1 MASASV
7 MHTIVPG
14 STHAAPSGS
23 TTTDIGDALHVFLDR
38 LSPSMVGRLYDAPSS
53 CLSIFR

>member
-1 MASASV
+1 

-14 STHAAPSGS
+14 SAHAAPTGS
-23 TTTDIGDALHVFLDR
+23 SDFSTHLYAFLDR
-38 LSPSMVGRLYDAPSS
+38 LSPSMVGRLYDAPAS